1 MMPLRLPQSLAAR
14 LALILFIGL
23 VLAYGLS
30 FSSQFYERYHTGRN
44 VMLTNLSTDVS
55 TAVALL
61 DRLPANE
68 RADWLPLLERRNYR
82 YRLEQQP
89 LGEPMNMQQAPMA
102 AHTIARAVPPHF
114 QPQFFNVPGPIP
126 HFQVQLALK
135 DGKSLILDVTPGGIP
150 IAQWLP
156 VVLILQLLVLLGCT
170 WLAVHMAI
178 RPLTRLAQAVDQL
191 DPDTPSPD
199 LVEQGPSEVVYAA
212 RAFNTLQGRIAAFLK
227 ERMQLLAA
235 ISHDLQTPITR
246 MKLRVEQMHGS
257 QEKDKLWGDLSEMQ
271 HLVREGVAYARSMDS
286 AAEPECRI
294 DLDAFLDS
302 LVCDYQD
309 SGQPVRLIG
318 AADGSLD
325 KSAGGSGTI
334 INTRPHAL
342 RRVLTNLLDNAIKF
356 GGSAE
361 LQVQSST
368 SGILLQ
374 VLDNGPGI
382 PEAELA
388 QVLQP
393 FYRVESS
400 RNRDTGGTGLG
411 LAIAQQLSLAL
422 GGRLTLQNRPSG
434 GLCVTVELPPPQ

>member
-1 MMPLRLPQSLAAR
+1 MRLPQSLASR
-14 LALILFIGL
+14 LALILLVGL

-30 FSSQFYERYHTGRN
+30 FSSQFYERYQTGRN
-44 VMLTNLSTDVS
+44 VMLNNLSTDVS

-61 DRLPANE
+61 DRLPAEE
-68 RADWLPLLERRNYR
+68 RASWLPLVARGNYR
-82 YRLEQQP
+82 YLLDQP
-89 LGEPMNMQQAPMA
+89 ITGEPMDMQQPPA
-102 AHTIARAVPPHF
+102 AALTIAQTVAKRFEPVF
-114 QPQFFNVPGPIP
+114 QTMPGKRP
-126 HFQVQLALK
+126 HFQVHMTLS
-135 DGKSLILDVTPGGIP
+135 DGKLLTLDVTPGGIP

-156 VVLILQLLVLLGCT
+156 VVLILQLLVLLGCI

-178 RPLTRLAQAVDQL
+178 RPLTRLAQAVDKL

-199 LVEQGPSEVVYAA
+199 LDEKGPSEVVYAA
-212 RAFNTLQGRIAAFLK
+212 RAFNTLQNRIAVFLK

-246 MKLRVEQMHGS
+246 MKLRVEQMDGS
-257 QEKDKLWGDLSEMQ
+257 LEKDKLWNDLSEMQ

-309 SGQPVRLIG
+309 SGQAVSLNG
-318 AADGSLD
+318 STAAV
-325 KSAGGSGTI
+325 

-342 RRVLTNLLDNAIKF
+342 RRILTNLTDNALKF

-361 LQVQSST
+361 LKVQNT
-368 SGILLQ
+368 GSGVQLQ
-374 VLDNGPGI
+374 VLDHGPGI
-382 PEAELA
+382 PEAELEH
-388 QVLQP
+388 VLQP

-400 RNRDTGGTGLG
+400 RNRETGGTGLG
-411 LAIAQQLSLAL
+411 LAIAQQLSQAL
-422 GGRLTLQNRPSG
+422 GGRLSLNNRSEG
-434 GLCVTVELPPPQ
+434 GLCVTVELPR